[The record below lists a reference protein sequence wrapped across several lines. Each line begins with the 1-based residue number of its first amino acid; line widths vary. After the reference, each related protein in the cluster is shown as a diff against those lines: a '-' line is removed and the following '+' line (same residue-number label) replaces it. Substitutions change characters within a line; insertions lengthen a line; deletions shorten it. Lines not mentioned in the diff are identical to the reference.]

1 MANKMTPNEMLSTMD
16 RMHKYLKAKEEKGD
30 TLNEREQRAL
40 YEFENP
46 TPQDANLPLNFG
58 PHISNLLNSFT
69 SWTDNAL
76 GYARGTASD
85 VLGTEPGLQDI
96 AQGVSMYAPDAAPAS
111 AADIAAAQEFQ
122 SVQKAHE
129 LQPALST
136 AVNIGAP
143 TLASLAWGPSGIAK
157 QMVLGGAWGFQQG
170 AGMED
175 QADASTIEGL
185 KERAKSGLPTAGI
198 GIVAPPLVS
207 LLGKAGGKVLQGGG
221 ALRNLRAPITAGKRI
236 GRRAFDEALGAA
248 KKTRE
253 TFDDF
258 TKRILAQISPGGS
271 LADLSGMRELIEFS
285 VSTSQGA
292 AKNARK
298 WIANRASGRLDRL
311 QTQMSEVF
319 GDEGLFP
326 IELGGLIQARGSHAK
341 SLYDKAFRTREGG
354 RRGFLVDSFRKP
366 VDRGNVSVS
375 TLRSVGQAD
384 TAKGIL
390 YKMSPYMDQI
400 QERARIIAARNKIE
414 LPENIE
420 FTPEGIFK
428 LVAET
433 PAAAAAGNV
442 TRTRLARMDME
453 YVHYLRLA
461 MDELVEDS
469 ASGVIRQVPESFNVL
484 RKELMDSLTS
494 QSPLYNAAAKNWG
507 GDGLAAAAMKRGN
520 NIDQVAD
527 DFDVVARLS
536 DGEKE
541 AYRMGVVQNIIKR
554 INNGDIPDNIDS
566 YREALRGTFFTAKT
580 GAKEFDKFWKGLT
593 DELQIARTNKVIEG
607 TPTVITKT
615 ALKEASDKTGGPIER
630 VWQTLTQMTPASGE
644 AAKQESANEIWR
656 LLSNEYSRN
665 PKKIIKILN
674 NLEGNLSPQAVI
686 NNFPWMRR
694 FIEGVSGS
702 PAIPVGAAAT
712 TLQAQEGNLPNLNR
726 RQFRQDL
733 QSLVGR

>member
-16 RMHKYLKAKEEKGD
+16 RMHKFLKAKEERGD

-46 TPQDANLPLNFG
+46 APQDANLPLNFG

-111 AADIAAAQEFQ
+111 AADIAAAQELQ
-122 SVQKAHE
+122 SVEKAHE

-143 TLASLAWGPSGIAK
+143 ALASLALGPSGIAK
-157 QMVLGGAWGFQQG
+157 QMILGGAWGFQQG

-175 QADASTIEGL
+175 EADASTIEGL

-198 GIVAPPLVS
+198 GVAAPVGAH
-207 LLGKAGGKVLQGGG
+207 LLGKVGGKLLQGGG
-221 ALRNLRAPITAGKRI
+221 ALRNLRAPIAQGKRM
-236 GRRAFDEALGAA
+236 GRKALDEALGAA
-248 KKTRE
+248 KKTGE

-258 TKRILAQISPGGS
+258 TNRILAQISPGGA
-271 LADLSGMRELIEFS
+271 LADLGGMRELIEFS
-285 VSTSQGA
+285 VTTSQGA
-292 AKNARK
+292 AKKARK
-298 WIANRASGRLDRL
+298 WAADRNSGRLTRL
-311 QTQMSEVF
+311 QTKLSEVF

-326 IELGGLIQARGSHAK
+326 IELGGFIQHRSAEAK
-341 SLYDKAFRTREGG
+341 RLYDKAFTTGEGG

-366 VDRGNVSVS
+366 IDKGNVSVS
-375 TLRSVGQAD
+375 TLQSAGQAS

-390 YKMSPYMDQI
+390 HKMAPYMDQI
-400 QERARIIAARNKIE
+400 QERARLIAGRNNIE

-442 TRTRLARMDME
+442 TRTRLARIDME

-461 MDELVEDS
+461 MDELAEDS
-469 ASGVIRQVPESFNVL
+469 ANGVIRQLPDSFNVL
-484 RKELMDSLTS
+484 RGELMDSLIS
-494 QSPLYNAAAKNWG
+494 QSPLYSAAANNYAG
-507 GDGLAAAAMKRGN
+507 NGLVAAAMRRGS
-520 NIDQVAD
+520 NIDQFAD
-527 DFDVVARLS
+527 DFDVIARLS
-536 DGEKE
+536 GAEKE
-541 AYRMGVVQNIIKR
+541 AYRIGVVQNIIKR

-566 YREALRGTFFTAKT
+566 YKEALRGTFITAKT
-580 GAKEFDKFWKGLT
+580 GAKEFETFWKGLT
-593 DELQIARTNKVIEG
+593 DELQTARTNTVIEG
-607 TPTVITKT
+607 TPAVITKT
-615 ALKEASDKTGGPIER
+615 ALKEARDQKGGPIER
-630 VWQTLTQMTPASGE
+630 IWQTLTEMTPASGE
-644 AAKQESANEIWR
+644 AQKQAAADEIWR
-656 LLSNEYSRN
+656 LLSMEN
-665 PKKIIKILN
+665 PKKVEKILN
-674 NLEGNLSPQAVI
+674 KLGDNLSPEAVV
-686 NNFPWMRR
+686 NNFPWMRQ
-694 FIEGVSGS
+694 FIERSS
-702 PAIPVGAAAT
+702 RTIPFSAAAT
-712 TLQAQEGNLPNLNR
+712 QTQAQEGNLPNLNR